1 MRLHLA
7 RADARFDPH
16 GKLVLLAQ
24 QDRSRW
30 DRAMIAEAVA
40 TLERSQARAARPLP
54 AAGGDRGLPYRG
66 RKPGGDR
73 LAPDPGP
80 VRSALGPNSLPAG
93 TQRAAMRFPVAT
105 ARWLRLAVRG
115 DVAVSRR
122 SAVGS
127 VVG

>member
-30 DRAMIAEAVA
+30 DRAVIAEAVA
-40 TLERSQARAARPLP
+40 TLERSQARAARPLR

-80 VRSALGPNSLPAG
+80 VRSA
-93 TQRAAMRFPVAT
+93 RA
-105 ARWLRLAVRG
+105 
-115 DVAVSRR
+115 
-122 SAVGS
+122 
-127 VVG
+127 